1 MRPEYPSGLFPGPG
15 IGRSWVRFP
24 APRRSFRGHFFVN
37 FGMSWDVSGS
47 GLGTFWDGFGTVLK
61 KCRMGSKNGKKMSRS
76 IFPASGYTKI
86 RRPVGVSR
94 RVRCMLSFSSPPVVL
109 PVGLPN

>member
-1 MRPEYPSGLFPGPG
+1 MRPEYPSGLVLGPG

-47 GLGTFWDGFGTVLK
+47 GLGMFSDRFGMVLE
-61 KCRMGSKNGKKMSRS
+61 KMSDGVENVKFSKMSGS
-76 IFPASGYTKI
+76 ISPESGY
-86 RRPVGVSR
+86 
-94 RVRCMLSFSSPPVVL
+94 
-109 PVGLPN
+109 

>member
-1 MRPEYPSGLFPGPG
+1 MRPEYPSGLVLGPG

-47 GLGTFWDGFGTVLK
+47 GLGTFSDRFGMVLEKMSDGFEK
-61 KCRMGSKNGKKMSRS
+61 YKFSKMTGS
-76 IFPASGYTKI
+76 IFPESGYLKI
-86 RRPVGVSR
+86 TCLGYPRPKNIESLEND
-94 RVRCMLSFSSPPVVL
+94 CL
-109 PVGLPN
+109 PYFCI